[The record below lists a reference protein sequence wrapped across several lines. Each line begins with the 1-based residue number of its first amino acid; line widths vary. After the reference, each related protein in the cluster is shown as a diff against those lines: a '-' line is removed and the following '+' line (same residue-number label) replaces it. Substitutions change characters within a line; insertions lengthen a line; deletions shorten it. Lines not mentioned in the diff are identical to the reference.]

1 MRIGIDAMGGDH
13 APRNPVRGGIE
24 AAYLWPDLEI
34 VLIGEENRVRAELE
48 EEKNVPRNISVVH
61 APEVVGMEEPPV
73 QALRKKRDSS
83 LGVATRLQHEGQLD
97 AFISAGNTGAVMA
110 FSLTGLGRLEGVER
124 PALATLMPTEQG
136 TCVVLDV
143 GANLDSKPVHLVRF
157 GIMGSLFTN
166 YVLGREKPKVGLLS
180 VGEESTKGDAL
191 TVRAH
196 ELLAKTNL
204 NFIGNV
210 EGQDVLKGKADVVVC
225 DGFVGNVILKFTES
239 VMSMLEASILKYVYT
254 SIRARAGVFLMRP
267 ILRRF
272 AKDLDYEEYGGAPLL
287 GIRGTVIICHGRS
300 SGKAIRN
307 AVRVARL
314 VVERGVNEKIKHEMA
329 LLQAVE
335 G

>member
-13 APRNPVRGGIE
+13 APASNVGGGVD
-24 AAYLWPDLEI
+24 AAHLWPDLEV
-34 VLIGEENRVRAELE
+34 VLIGVESRIREELDR
-48 EEKNVPRNISVVH
+48 EKKPPKNLSVVH
-61 APEVVGMEEPPV
+61 AAEIVEMDEHPA

-83 LGVATRLQHEGQLD
+83 LGVATRMQHEGQLD

-124 PALATLMPTEQG
+124 PAIATLMPTEHG

-143 GANLDSKPVHLVRF
+143 GANLDSKPIHLAQF
-157 GIMGSLFTN
+157 GVMGSLFTK
-166 YVLGREKPKVGLLS
+166 YALGRDQPKVGLLS

-204 NFIGNV
+204 NFMGNV
-210 EGQDVLKGKADVVVC
+210 EGRDILKGKADVVVC

-239 VMSMLEASILKYVYT
+239 VMSMLETSILKYVYT

-267 ILRRF
+267 VLRRF

-314 VVERGVNEKIKHEMA
+314 VVEQGVNEKIKEEMA
-329 LLQAVE
+329 HLKGVE
-335 G
+335 A